1 MTRKR
6 LIVGVVIIF
15 AGLLVL
21 PFLVPLGFLV
31 PRIEQAASQALRDR
45 VKIGSLRAFLLP
57 YPHLTISDIEV
68 GASAHLKVRKVD
80 VVPRMLSLLDEQK
93 VIREVGLRDI
103 VVRQA
108 FVEKAAALAS
118 SPASGKPAPVRLER
132 IEVRDADVQLEGFR
146 LRQVDLDL
154 VLNPEGGLATAQLRA
169 EHGALRFDLVPK
181 GKEFAVALQV
191 RNWRLP
197 AGHPLMVSSLDAR
210 GTLGARGLKLPEI
223 SGRFYD
229 GAVQGN
235 LAIGWKPGFG
245 IAGKLDFK
253 QVDIKPLVAVF
264 SRQTTLSGRLSA
276 SPAID
281 VRADSP
287 AQAMQALHI
296 ESPFTIENGVLHDFD
311 LTAAPKALID
321 KEALR
326 GGQTRFDQFTGYFIA
341 DATGYHLLDM
351 KIASGVLKAEGEVS
365 ISPDLKLEGI
375 IDASVKGTS
384 ALVSTPLA
392 IGGTVQDP
400 SIYPSKAAI
409 AGAAAGTALLGPGLG
424 TTAGMKVMRLTD
436 KLFGK
441 KKRDPRKPPA
451 RDDGAGRSA
460 ATGSAAG
467 TSAGG
472 SGAAKPP
479 ATTPAPVQDRG
490 RR

>member
-31 PRIEQAASQALRDR
+31 PRIEQAASQALRDQ
-45 VKIGSLRAFLLP
+45 VKVGSLRAFLFP
-57 YPHLTISDIEV
+57 YPHLTISDVEV
-68 GASAHLKVRKVD
+68 GAAPHLKVRKVD
-80 VVPRMLSLLDEQK
+80 VVPQMLSLLDEQK
-93 VIREVGLRDI
+93 VIREVSLRDI
-103 VVRQA
+103 VVRQP

-118 SPASGKPAPVRLER
+118 RPASGAPAPVRVER

-146 LRQVDLDL
+146 LQQINLFL
-154 VLNPEGGLATAQLRA
+154 ELNPEGGLATAQLRA
-169 EHGALRFDLVPK
+169 ERGALKFDLVPR
-181 GKEFAVALQV
+181 GREFAVALQV
-191 RNWRLP
+191 RNWKLP
-197 AGHPLMVSSLDAR
+197 AGHPLMVSSLNAR
-210 GTLGARGLKLPEI
+210 GMLDARGLKLPEI

-229 GAVQGN
+229 GSVQGN
-235 LAIGWKPGFG
+235 LAIRWKPGFSVS
-245 IAGKLDFK
+245 GKLDVK

-276 SPAID
+276 TPAID
-281 VRADSP
+281 LRAESA
-287 AQAMQALHI
+287 AQAMHALRI
-296 ESPFTIENGVLHDFD
+296 DSPFTIENGVLHDFD
-311 LTAAPKALID
+311 LTAAPKALIN
-321 KEALR
+321 KEALK
-326 GGQTRFDQFTGYFIA
+326 GGDTRFDQFTGYFIA

-351 KIASGVLKAEGEVS
+351 RIASGVLKAEGEVS
-365 ISPDLKLEGI
+365 IAPDLKLNGI

-400 SIYPSKAAI
+400 TIYPSKAAI

-441 KKRDPRKPPA
+441 KKRDPRKPA
-451 RDDGAGRSA
+451 TEDDGAAKST

-467 TSAGG
+467 ANGPAKTPSTTS
-472 SGAAKPP
+472 
-479 ATTPAPVQDRG
+479 TPVQDRG